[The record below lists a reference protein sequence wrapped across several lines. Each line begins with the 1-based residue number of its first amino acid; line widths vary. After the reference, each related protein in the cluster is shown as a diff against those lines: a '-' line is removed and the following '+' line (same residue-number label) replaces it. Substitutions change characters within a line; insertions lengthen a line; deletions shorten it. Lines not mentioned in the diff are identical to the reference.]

1 MIVGAGGATMKIL
14 WAIMMAVSLLPM
26 AIRLWKVRQVGR
38 RVHVFDD
45 IVSYLTLPIAFLVPA
60 VPLPRS
66 ALYAIGV
73 FLGLSILVSIY
84 RLIRNVGTAREP

>member
-1 MIVGAGGATMKIL
+1 MGPGGMTMNIL
-14 WAIMMAVSLLPM
+14 WAILMVVSLLPM

-45 IVSYLTLPIAFLVPA
+45 IVSYLTLPIAFLIPA
-60 VPLPRS
+60 VSLPRS
-66 ALYAIGV
+66 ALYVIGV
-73 FLGLSILVSIY
+73 LLGLSILVSVY